1 MFVIHSFIFL
11 LCLMIRRPPRSTRT
25 DTLFPYTTLF
35 RSVQTQ
41 PTRTPGLASQ
51 KIARPHCFAAIL
63 LQERLQPRV
72 LAPAPRLRRRSS
84 THHPARPGSTS
95 PYCRASRASDIP
107 SSIPSF
113 WNSRDLCV
121 LIVFALRL
129 RRLATSSCRHPCSS
143 SIATS
148 SSRRVRPSKGVP
160 PPPRFDSARFC
171 ATVLAR

>member
-1 MFVIHSFIFL
+1 MRISDWSSDVCSSDLH
-11 LCLMIRRPPRSTRT
+11 RDGTRPGGN
-25 DTLFPYTTLF
+25 
-35 RSVQTQ
+35 VQTQ

-107 SSIPSF
+107 RSEEHTSELQSLMRL
-113 WNSRDLCV
+113 SYA
-121 LIVFALRL
+121 VFCLKKKTR
-129 RRLATSSCRHPCSS
+129 
-143 SIATS
+143 
-148 SSRRVRPSKGVP
+148 KQKQN
-160 PPPRFDSARFC
+160 
-171 ATVLAR
+171 

>member
-95 PYCRASRASDIP
+95 PYCRASRSEE
-107 SSIPSF
+107 
-113 WNSRDLCV
+113 
-121 LIVFALRL
+121 
-129 RRLATSSCRHPCSS
+129 
-143 SIATS
+143 
-148 SSRRVRPSKGVP
+148 RRVGKECVSTCRSRWSQHPSTKKNN
-160 PPPRFDSARFC
+160 SSK
-171 ATVLAR
+171 

>member
-84 THHPARPGSTS
+84 THHPAHPRSTS
-95 PYCRASRASDIP
+95 PYCRASRASAIP

-113 WNSRDLCV
+113 SLRRTYLEF
-121 LIVFALRL
+121 IVFALRL
-129 RRLATSSCRHPCSS
+129 MRLPHSSCRPP
-143 SIATS
+143 
-148 SSRRVRPSKGVP
+148 SRHH
-160 PPPRFDSARFC
+160 
-171 ATVLAR
+171 